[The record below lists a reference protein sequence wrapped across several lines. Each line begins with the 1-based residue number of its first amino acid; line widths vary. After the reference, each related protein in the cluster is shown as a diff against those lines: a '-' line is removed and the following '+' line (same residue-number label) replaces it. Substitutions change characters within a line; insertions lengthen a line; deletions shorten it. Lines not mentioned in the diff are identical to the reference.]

1 MKAILEFDF
10 DKEDSD
16 DRSNFD
22 DAINGSKLR
31 LAVWEFDQ
39 WLRSQYKYMSDD
51 APDGAYDAYYKS
63 REKLNEILN
72 SEGLNLG

>member
-22 DAINGSKLR
+22 DAINGSKWKL
-31 LAVWEFDQ
+31 LVWELDRH
-39 WLRSQYKYMSDD
+39 LRAKTKYASDEED
-51 APDGAYDAYYKS
+51 PKAIEALYQLRDHLHELK
-63 REKLNEILN
+63 NE
-72 SEGLNLG
+72 SGLSLD